1 MNGEI
6 VSEAA
11 EQMAT
16 LPYNLQERVLKFIKE
31 LNLSGRNGVSGRNI
45 IKYAGFIPSDDL
57 KIMSDVIDNDCG
69 KPDINE
75 W

>member
-1 MNGEI
+1 MNGDI

-16 LPYNLQERVLKFIKE
+16 LPYNLQERALNFIKE
-31 LNLSGRNGVSGRNI
+31 LNLSGRNGISGRNLL
-45 IKYAGFIPSDDL
+45 KYAGFIPSADL
-57 KIMSDVIDNDCG
+57 KIMSEIIDKDCG

>member
-6 VSEAA
+6 VSEAV

-16 LPYNLQERVLKFIKE
+16 LPYNLQEKVLKFIKE
-31 LNLSGRNGVSGRNI
+31 LNLSGRSGVSGGHLL
-45 IKYAGFIPSDDL
+45 KYSGCIPSDDL
-57 KIMSDVIDNDCG
+57 KIMSEVINNDCG